1 MLLKSH
7 VEFLYCNYYS
17 DVFHCHFRMQRMK
30 RNDEYHLMDHDD
42 DMRNDSMKDDIHSN
56 DDLGK
61 FMEISIGNDR
71 MDTSTI

>member
-1 MLLKSH
+1 
-7 VEFLYCNYYS
+7 
-17 DVFHCHFRMQRMK
+17 MK

-61 FMEISIGNDR
+61 FMEISLGRDR